1 MRIMTLMVASVAVCF
16 ALALAPAH
24 AETVETFGAAYA
36 KAEAAN
42 KKAGE
47 LRNQWTTTSA
57 ALKDAKKAADG
68 GNFDMATDL
77 AKRAE
82 ALANASI
89 AQSRREDRLW
99 TESEIR

>member
-1 MRIMTLMVASVAVCF
+1 MRTIKLIVTSAAVCF
-16 ALALAPAH
+16 ALSSAH
-24 AETVETFGAAYA
+24 AETAETFNAAYA

-57 ALKDAKKAADG
+57 ALKDAKKAADA
-68 GNFDMATDL
+68 GNFDAAADL
-77 AKRAE
+77 AKQAE

-89 AQSRREDRLW
+89 AQSQREDKLW

>member
-1 MRIMTLMVASVAVCF
+1 MRIMTSIVAGAAVCF
-16 ALALAPAH
+16 VLSSAY
-24 AETVETFGAAYA
+24 AETAETFGAAYA

-47 LRNQWTTTSA
+47 LRNQWTTTGA

-68 GNFDMATDL
+68 GDFDAATNL
-77 AKRAE
+77 AKKAE

-89 AQSRREDRLW
+89 AQSQREDKLW